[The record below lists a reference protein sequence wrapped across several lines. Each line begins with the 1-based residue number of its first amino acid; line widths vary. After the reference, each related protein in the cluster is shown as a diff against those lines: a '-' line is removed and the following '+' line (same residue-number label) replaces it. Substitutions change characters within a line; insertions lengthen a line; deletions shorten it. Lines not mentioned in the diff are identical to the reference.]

1 MAPEEY
7 IHFIKVHE
15 FVVRT
20 MGSNLHRIA
29 LGLTC
34 AWTLALRPVL
44 ARAPLSMPQVKAR
57 YYTHKEENVYSTG
70 KSKSCRVIDS
80 EKLLYAVAS
89 YICTYMHVA
98 AQVTPGQ
105 RTIKDRA
112 GKSERKCT

>member
-1 MAPEEY
+1 MAPEDAR
-7 IHFIKVHE
+7 IKVHE

-29 LGLTC
+29 LVLTC

-57 YYTHKEENVYSTG
+57 YYTHKEGNVYSTG
-70 KSKSCRVIDS
+70 KSKSCRVVLS

-89 YICTYMHVA
+89 HICTYVHA
-98 AQVTPGQ
+98 YLGPGNSWS
-105 RTIKDRA
+105 KDYKR
-112 GKSERKCT
+112 

>member
-57 YYTHKEENVYSTG
+57 YYTHKEMYTQQAKVNPVESYSV
-70 KSKSCRVIDS
+70 KSCSMQLQAIFVPTCISR
-80 EKLLYAVAS
+80 
-89 YICTYMHVA
+89 
-98 AQVTPGQ
+98 P
-105 RTIKDRA
+105 R
-112 GKSERKCT
+112 